1 MTWVQHLVTPWGRGA
16 VAMPHFIARYRA
28 DSISIFRCETCET
41 KPEEDLDQEAIV
53 ETEKE
58 KDCEKV

>member
-1 MTWVQHLVTPWGRGA
+1 
-16 VAMPHFIARYRA
+16 MPHFIARYRA

-58 KDCEKV
+58 KDGEKL